1 MEQDLNTLKVI
12 ANRELVDLQK
22 HFETTQDK
30 QNKTNTDLKRQIT
43 SLEYMLKS
51 SIMKYTKIKLMDEK
65 NTENIHENLNELPL
79 SSQNQ

>member
-12 ANRELVDLQK
+12 ANKELVDLQK
-22 HFETTQDK
+22 HFENTQDK
-30 QNKTNTDLKRQIT
+30 QNKINTDLKRQIT

-65 NTENIHENLNELPL
+65 PKENIHENLNELPL
-79 SSQNQ
+79 SSQN